1 MKLRHTLVSLLI
13 LSAGSVAPLGAQPR
27 PAAIFTDNMVLQQR
41 STSAIWG
48 EAAPGRKITVTP
60 SWDPRHPQET
70 RTDESG
76 RWRVEIATPKAGG
89 PYSLTISDG
98 MPVVLKNILIGEV
111 WLCSGQSNMEM
122 RVADR
127 VLGYEEEIAQA
138 GSYPEIRLLHIDNT
152 SSPTPL
158 REASVRHGG
167 WQVCSPETLGDFS
180 ATAYFFGKELHRCLK
195 VPVGLIESCW
205 GGTVAEAWTSPEALL
220 EIPAFVRKVEHL
232 KRIPASR
239 EERQRLFEKE
249 LVRWNDS
256 LTRIDPGY
264 AQGEPRWAMPEYDAS
279 TWQQVSVP
287 GFLPEPQMQDFRGLV
302 WLRRDVEIPESWAG
316 ETLTLSLAAI
326 DDNDCTYFNGV
337 EVGHGEGWLTPR
349 RYTIPGALVKGG
361 KATIAVRVMDTGGNG
376 GIYGER
382 RDVALV
388 KSETERL
395 DLGGAWSA
403 KVSLRLSEAPE
414 MPVNTA
420 TDVNYPSFLYNAMIH
435 PLIGYGIRGTIWY
448 QGEANVDRAEQ
459 YADLLPIMIRDWR
472 RHWGYDFPFYLVQL
486 ANFMAVQQEAEES
499 EWAELREA
507 QQKTL
512 RVENTGMAV
521 AIDIGE
527 AADIH
532 PKNKPEVGR
541 RLALQALASTYGK
554 KVVSSGPLYEGY
566 TIEDDRIR
574 IRFSHTEQGLTTS
587 DAEDPTGFYIA
598 GADRQFHKAQALID
612 GNTVVVFSPEVPCP
626 VAVRYGWANNPVV
639 NLQNGAGLPAGPFR
653 TDCWPRSNGQAPR
666 GE

>member
-1 MKLRHTLVSLLI
+1 MKLQTTLVSLLM
-13 LSAGSVAPLGAQPR
+13 LAAGHIAPLAAQPR

-48 EAAPGRKITVTP
+48 EAAPGRKVTVTP
-60 SWDPRHPQET
+60 SWDSRHPQET
-70 RTDESG
+70 LTDESG
-76 RWRVEIATPKAGG
+76 YWRVELATPKAGG
-89 PYSLTISDG
+89 PYTLTISDG

-152 SSPTPL
+152 ASPTPL
-158 REASVRHGG
+158 REASVRYGG
-167 WQVCSPETLGDFS
+167 WQVCSPETIADFS
-180 ATAYFFGKELHRCLK
+180 ATAYFFGKELQQRLK

-205 GGTVAEAWTSPEALL
+205 GGTVAEAWTSPEALSEL
-220 EIPAFVRKVEHL
+220 PAFATKLERLKHL
-232 KRIPASR
+232 PTSR
-239 EERQRLFEKE
+239 QERQQLFEE
-249 LVRWNDS
+249 EMTRWNDS
-256 LTRIDPGY
+256 LTRIDSGYREGMPLWAKPGY
-264 AQGEPRWAMPEYDAS
+264 ETAE
-279 TWQQVSVP
+279 WQQVRVP
-287 GFLPEPQMQDFRGLV
+287 GYLPETGSRDFRGFI
-302 WLRRDVEIPESWAG
+302 WLRRDIEIPEAWAG
-316 ETLTLSLAAI
+316 SPLTLSLAAI

-337 EVGHGEGWLTPR
+337 EIGHTEGWLTPR
-349 RYTIPGALVKGG
+349 RYTIPDSLVKAG
-361 KATIAVRVMDTGGNG
+361 KATVAVRVMDTGGNG
-376 GIYGER
+376 GIYGES

-388 KSETERL
+388 KSESERL
-395 DLGGAWSA
+395 DLSGEWSA
-403 KVSLRLSEAPE
+403 KVSLHLSEAPE

-420 TDVNYPSFLYNAMIH
+420 SEVNYPAFLYNAMIH
-435 PLIGYGIRGTIWY
+435 PLIGHAIRGAIWY
-448 QGEANVDRAEQ
+448 QGEANVDRAEE

-472 RHWGYDFPFYLVQL
+472 RRWGYDFPFYLVQL
-486 ANFMAVQQEAEES
+486 ANFMAVQQGAEES

-507 QQKTL
+507 QLKTL
-512 RVENTGMAV
+512 RLQGTGMAV

-554 KVVSSGPLYEGY
+554 KVVCSGPVYEEY

-587 DAEDPTGFYIA
+587 DAQYPTGFYIA
-598 GADRQFHKAQALID
+598 GADRRFHKAEARIE
-612 GNTVVVFSPEVPCP
+612 GNTVVVFSSEVPYP

-639 NLQNGAGLPAGPFR
+639 NLRNGVGLPAGPFR
-653 TDCWPRSNGQAPR
+653 TDSWSRI
-666 GE
+666 EKH